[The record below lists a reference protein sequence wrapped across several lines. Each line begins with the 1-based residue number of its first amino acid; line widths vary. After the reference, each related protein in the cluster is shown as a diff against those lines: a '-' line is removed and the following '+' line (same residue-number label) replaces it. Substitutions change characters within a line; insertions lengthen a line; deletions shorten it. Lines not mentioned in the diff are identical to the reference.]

1 MGECPWVAWGG
12 PGSLGGGA
20 ARRGSPPSAA
30 SRKSQGGSPF
40 DRIGRALGGTEFAI
54 PFSPCLPASL
64 SRFRVTTGG
73 GGREGWNGGREGRAG
88 GAVLGERRNLGGGPG
103 LPVRTAARPHLLS
116 DRLFLS
122 SSAQVVCMCFLCRL
136 LWRLFTLFRTLSLL

>member
-1 MGECPWVAWGG
+1 MSARGS
-12 PGSLGGGA
+12 PGAGQGVLVA
-20 ARRGSPPSAA
+20 ARRGGAAHPALRPASPRAA
-30 SRKSQGGSPF
+30 LRLIGSV
-40 DRIGRALGGTEFAI
+40 GLWGTEFAI

-73 GGREGWNGGREGRAG
+73 GGREGRNGGREGRAG

-103 LPVRTAARPHLLS
+103 LPVRTAARRHLLS